1 MSPVLAVLEG
11 GVSSGGQLLTQ
22 VRKRVPLMTLTSCQW
37 LVPCVDDT
45 TLEKLPLVFDPVPT
59 GLTGVGNI
67 ESTRTINDLAVGTKF
82 MLVKLGESKMTFL
95 TQSPRHHAWKSM

>member
-45 TLEKLPLVFDPVPT
+45 TLEKLPLVLDPQASQ
-59 GLTGVGNI
+59 GL
-67 ESTRTINDLAVGTKF
+67 ETRTINDLAVGTKF